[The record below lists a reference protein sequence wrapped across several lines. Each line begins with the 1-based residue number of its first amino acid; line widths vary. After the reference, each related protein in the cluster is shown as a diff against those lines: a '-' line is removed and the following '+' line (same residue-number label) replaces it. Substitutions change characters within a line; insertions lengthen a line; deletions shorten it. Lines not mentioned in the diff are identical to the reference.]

1 MTVKKN
7 KKNYI
12 ASCLVGTLV
21 SSALYAGD
29 IGTVVMSHDSRI
41 RVSGILFD
49 ANQITMTSNFDLSYT
64 NNNGS
69 GSLSQS
75 VGMVAG
81 NKTTASGY
89 PFVID
94 GLTLDYEKDMNKFNF
109 LIHKYVFRPM
119 LGVRLLGKWT
129 NTTEFTSTFPNE
141 GLNIPGVIV
150 GVDPTQSITIQPWG
164 LMGAIY
170 LGANTDITEK
180 LNFSARVGP
189 LLSAYDLQYLRSVTL
204 EGNTT
209 LSTYQHRTSRLG
221 YGAFGS
227 LAVGYQLTHSFDINA
242 ELMYSGFTG
251 NTIKTPFSY
260 TRPSLDPNI
269 SASQTGSIA
278 GPYISDVLGMVGVSF
293 KF

>member
-64 NNNGS
+64 NANGS

-141 GLNIPGVIV
+141 GLNISGGGRVTV
-150 GVDPTQSITIQPWG
+150 EPTQSITIQPWG

-189 LLSAYDLQYLRSVTL
+189 LLSAYDLQYLRSVNVTQV
-204 EGNTT
+204 T
-209 LSTYQHRTSRLG
+209 LSTYQHRTSQLG

-260 TRPSLDPNI
+260 ATPPENTEI